1 MNYYISDIHFGDQR
15 LFDLC
20 KRPFSSLEE
29 MDVYIIQKWNSKVSK
44 EDMVYILGDLGYDQQ
59 SIELYRQLNGIKK
72 LIVGNHDESMLDYI
86 KGTYIF
92 ESIEYMNMVNDGNNK
107 VFLCHYPIMDWPE
120 DDNDS
125 VLVYGHIHNKTEQND
140 NRFKEIKEYY
150 ANTKA
155 YNCSIDVIGFEP
167 RTLKELMTLK
177 EANKNEAY
185 IN

>member
-29 MDVYIIQKWNSKVSK
+29 MDAYIIQKWNGKVSD
-44 EDMVYILGDLGYDQQ
+44 EDTVYVVGDIGYDKQA
-59 SIELYRQLNGIKK
+59 INIYKQLNGIKR
-72 LIVGNHDESMLDYI
+72 LIVGNHDESIIDYI
-86 KGTYIF
+86 KETHMF
-92 ESIEYMNMVNDGNNK
+92 ASIEYMCLINDEDSR

-120 DDNDS
+120 DDNNS

-140 NRFKEIKEYY
+140 NRIREIKEYY
-150 ANTKA
+150 ANKKA

>member
-15 LFDLC
+15 LFELC

-29 MDVYIIQKWNSKVSK
+29 MEAYIIQKWNNKVSEK
-44 EDMVYILGDLGYDQQ
+44 DTVYIVGDIGYDKQ
-59 SIELYRQLNGIKK
+59 SINIYKQLNGIKR
-72 LIVGNHDESMLDYI
+72 LVIGNHDESIIDYI
-86 KGTYIF
+86 RGTHLF
-92 ESIEYMNMVNDGNNK
+92 ASIDYMCLINDVDRK

-120 DDNDS
+120 YDNKGI
-125 VLVYGHIHNKTEQND
+125 LIYGHIHNKTEQND

-150 ANTKA
+150 KNKMA

-167 RTLKELMTLK
+167 RTINELMTLK

>member
-29 MDVYIIQKWNSKVSK
+29 TETYIIQKWNNKVSEK
-44 EDMVYILGDLGYDQQ
+44 DTVYIVGDIGYDKQ
-59 SIELYRQLNGIKK
+59 SINIYKQLNGIKR
-72 LIVGNHDESMLDYI
+72 LVVGNHDESIIDYI
-86 KGTYIF
+86 RGTHIF
-92 ESIEYMNMVNDGNNK
+92 ASIDYMCLTNDEDRK

-120 DDNDS
+120 IDNNGI
-125 VLVYGHIHNKTEQND
+125 LIYGHIHNKTEQND
-140 NRFKEIKEYY
+140 NRFKEIKKYY
-150 ANTKA
+150 ANKQA

-167 RTLKELMTLK
+167 RTINELMTLK